1 MAAYG
6 VHGHRPQRRVPAP
19 DHCYR
24 ALLAA
29 ERAAP
34 QEVRRESV
42 RTMAAG
48 LMRHD
53 RTLPGVRAFVRRV
66 GALG

>member
-1 MAAYG
+1 
-6 VHGHRPQRRVPAP
+6 
-19 DHCYR
+19 
-24 ALLAA
+24 
-29 ERAAP
+29 
-34 QEVRRESV
+34 
-42 RTMAAG
+42 MAAG